1 MPSHFQIA
9 MKSLAKKYK
18 ERVFRDGIWR
28 YLSVDDFIKDVIR
41 DALVLDL
48 GPNNTIN
55 LPDCELY
62 RAFRNFSNVAT
73 RHHRRNKIKDNEL
86 TFEDFFCKDLVEEWN
101 FNFSHQSERTY
112 NILKFLDVLHPKKDL
127 SFSAEYDESEDDF
140 ILVNVK
146 ALS

>member
-1 MPSHFQIA
+1 MPIHFQIA

-18 ERVFRDGIWR
+18 ERSFRDGTWR

-41 DALVLDL
+41 DELVI

-62 RAFRNFSNVAT
+62 LAFRNFSNVAT
-73 RHHRRNKIKDNEL
+73 RYHRKKIKDNEL

-101 FNFSHQSERTY
+101 FNFPHQSERTY
-112 NILKFLDVLHPKKDL
+112 NILKFLDVLHPKKAL

>member
-1 MPSHFQIA
+1 MPTHFQIA

-18 ERVFRDGIWR
+18 ERSFRDGTWR

-41 DALVLDL
+41 DELVL

-62 RAFRNFSNVAT
+62 QAFQNFSTVAT
-73 RHHRRNKIKDNEL
+73 RYHRKKIKDNEL
-86 TFEDFFCKDLVEEWN
+86 TFEDFFCKDLVKEWD
-101 FNFSHQSERTY
+101 FNFPSQSERTY
-112 NILKFLDVLHPKKDL
+112 NILKFLDTLHPKKAL
-127 SFSAEYDESEDDF
+127 AFSAERDENEDDF
-140 ILVNVK
+140 ILINVK

>member
-1 MPSHFQIA
+1 MPIHFQIA

-62 RAFRNFSNVAT
+62 LAFRNFSNVAT
-73 RHHRRNKIKDNEL
+73 RNHRNKIKDDEL

-101 FNFSHQSERTY
+101 FNFPLQSERTY
-112 NILKFLDVLHPKKDL
+112 NILKFLDVLHPKKAL

>member
-1 MPSHFQIA
+1 MPTHFQIA

-18 ERVFRDGIWR
+18 ERAFRDGIWR

-41 DALVLDL
+41 DELVLDL

-62 RAFRNFSNVAT
+62 LAFRNFSNVAT
-73 RHHRRNKIKDNEL
+73 RHHRNKIKENEL

-101 FNFSHQSERTY
+101 FNFPSQSERTY
-112 NILKFLDVLHPKKDL
+112 NILKFLDTLHPKKAL
-127 SFSAEYDESEDDF
+127 SFSAEYDENEKWHF
-140 ILVNVK
+140 ILANVK

>member
-1 MPSHFQIA
+1 MPTHFQIA

-62 RAFRNFSNVAT
+62 LAFRNFSNVAT
-73 RHHRRNKIKDNEL
+73 RNHQNKIKDDEL
-86 TFEDFFCKDLVEEWN
+86 TFEDFFCEDLVEEWN
-101 FNFSHQSERTY
+101 FNFPSQSERTY
-112 NILKFLDVLHPKKDL
+112 NILKFLDTLHPKKAL
-127 SFSAEYDESEDDF
+127 AFSAERDENEDDF
-140 ILVNVK
+140 ILINVK

>member
-1 MPSHFQIA
+1 MPTHFQIA
-9 MKSLAKKYK
+9 MKTLAKKYK
-18 ERVFRDGIWR
+18 ERAFRDGIWR

-41 DALVLDL
+41 DELVLDL
-48 GPNNTIN
+48 GPNDTIN

-62 RAFRNFSNVAT
+62 RAFRNFSHVAT
-73 RHHRRNKIKDNEL
+73 RHHRNKIKDNEL

-101 FNFSHQSERTY
+101 FNFPHQSERTY

>member
-1 MPSHFQIA
+1 MPTHFQIA
-9 MKSLAKKYK
+9 MKSLAKKFK
-18 ERVFRDGIWR
+18 ERAFRDGIWR

-41 DALVLDL
+41 DELVL
-48 GPNNTIN
+48 GPNNTID

-62 RAFRNFSNVAT
+62 LAFRNFSNVAT
-73 RHHRRNKIKDNEL
+73 RYHRNKIKDNEL
-86 TFEDFFCKDLVEEWN
+86 TFEDFFSKDLVEEWN

>member
-1 MPSHFQIA
+1 MPTHFQIA

-18 ERVFRDGIWR
+18 ERAFRDGIWR

-41 DALVLDL
+41 DELVL

-62 RAFRNFSNVAT
+62 LAFRNFSNVAT
-73 RHHRRNKIKDNEL
+73 RYHRNKIKDNEL

-101 FNFSHQSERTY
+101 FNFPSQSERTY
-112 NILKFLDVLHPKKDL
+112 NILKFLDTLHPKKAL
-127 SFSAEYDESEDDF
+127 SFSAVYDVNEDDF
-140 ILVNVK
+140 NLVNVK

>member
-1 MPSHFQIA
+1 MPIHFQIA

-18 ERVFRDGIWR
+18 ERAFRDGIWR
-28 YLSVDDFIKDVIR
+28 YISVDDFI
-41 DALVLDL
+41 L
-48 GPNNTIN
+48 
-55 LPDCELY
+55 
-62 RAFRNFSNVAT
+62 FAT

>member
-1 MPSHFQIA
+1 MPTHFQIA

-18 ERVFRDGIWR
+18 ERAFRDGIWR
-28 YLSVDDFIKDVIR
+28 YLSVDDFIKDVIS
-41 DALVLDL
+41 DELVL

-62 RAFRNFSNVAT
+62 LAFRNFSNVAT
-73 RHHRRNKIKDNEL
+73 RYHRNKIKDNEL

-101 FNFSHQSERTY
+101 FNFPPQSERTY
-112 NILKFLDVLHPKKDL
+112 NVLKFLDVLHPKKAL
-127 SFSAEYDESEDDF
+127 SFSAEYDENEDDF

>member
-1 MPSHFQIA
+1 MPTHFQIA

-62 RAFRNFSNVAT
+62 RAFRNFSHVAT
-73 RHHRRNKIKDNEL
+73 RNHRNKINDNEL
-86 TFEDFFCKDLVEEWN
+86 TFEDFFSKDLVEEWN
-101 FNFSHQSERTY
+101 FNFPDQPERTY
-112 NILKFLDVLHPKKDL
+112 NILKFLDTLHPKKAL
-127 SFSAEYDESEDDF
+127 SFSAVYEANEDDVN
-140 ILVNVK
+140 LVNVK

>member
-1 MPSHFQIA
+1 MPTHFQIA

-18 ERVFRDGIWR
+18 ERAFRDGFWR

-41 DALVLDL
+41 DELVL

-62 RAFRNFSNVAT
+62 WAFRNFSNVAT
-73 RHHRRNKIKDNEL
+73 RYHRRNKIKDNEL
-86 TFEDFFCKDLVEEWN
+86 TFEDFFSKDLVEEWN
-101 FNFSHQSERTY
+101 FNFPPQSERTY
-112 NILKFLDVLHPKKDL
+112 NILKFLDVLHPKKAL

>member
-1 MPSHFQIA
+1 MPTHFQIA

-18 ERVFRDGIWR
+18 ERAFRDGIWR

-41 DALVLDL
+41 DELVL

-62 RAFRNFSNVAT
+62 QAFRNFSNVAT
-73 RHHRRNKIKDNEL
+73 RHHRNKIKENEL
-86 TFEDFFCKDLVEEWN
+86 TFEDFFCKDLVEEWD
-101 FNFSHQSERTY
+101 FNFRSQSERTY
-112 NILKFLDVLHPKKDL
+112 NILKFLDVLHPKKAL
-127 SFSAEYDESEDDF
+127 SFSAAYDENEDDF